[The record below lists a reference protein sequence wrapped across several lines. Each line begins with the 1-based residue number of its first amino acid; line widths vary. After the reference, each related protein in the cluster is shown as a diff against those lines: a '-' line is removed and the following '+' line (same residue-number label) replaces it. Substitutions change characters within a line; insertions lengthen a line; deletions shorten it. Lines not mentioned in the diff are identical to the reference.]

1 MRDIYRL
8 LHRAAHN
15 APSGISVKQLA
26 DEFGIH
32 TNTLN
37 QRLQP
42 ENDRMFPV
50 EHLGPI
56 CLATGDYAPLK
67 YACEQAKSVC
77 ITLPEAVGTPY
88 PVHRQ
93 CMEAVRRFGFLME
106 ECADALEDGRITV
119 EESDRLHD
127 AGYEAMRSIV
137 LLLVKVKKEA
147 V

>member
-8 LHRAAHN
+8 LYKAAHR
-15 APSGISVKQLA
+15 APSGTNIKELA
-26 DEFGIH
+26 ELFGVH

-50 EHLGPI
+50 EHLGPL

-67 YACEQAKSVC
+67 FACEQAKSVC
-77 ITLPEAVGTPY
+77 IPLPEAIAQPY
-88 PVHRQ
+88 AIHRQ
-93 CMEAVRRFGFLME
+93 CMDAVSRFGALME
-106 ECADALEDGRITV
+106 ECASALEDGRV
-119 EESDRLHD
+119 SAEESDKLHD
-127 AGYEAMRSIV
+127 VGYEALRSIV
-137 LLLVKVKKEA
+137 LLLNKAKKES